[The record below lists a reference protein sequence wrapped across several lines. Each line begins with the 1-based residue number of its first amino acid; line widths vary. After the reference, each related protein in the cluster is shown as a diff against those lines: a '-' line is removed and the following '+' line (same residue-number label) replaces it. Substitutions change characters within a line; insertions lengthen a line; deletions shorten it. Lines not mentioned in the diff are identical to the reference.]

1 LFNSGV
7 CSAPEVT
14 TAMTYPM
21 TDEDREIQEKARRFV
36 DEELIPH
43 EVDAEMHDGVLPP
56 ELIER
61 QKAKLRELGLSSIN
75 MPKELDGDG
84 LTMFQQVLVSEQIGR
99 VTNALGWVLGTGPLW
114 AVEVFTPE
122 QVERYLKP
130 IVRGESHE
138 CYAITEPGAG
148 SDVDAIEATARRDD
162 DGYVLNG
169 RKWHVT
175 SFNKA
180 DIVFFQG
187 RLVGGEHDGEHALF
201 IVESPAEGMTL
212 VANPPYSHTFA
223 HHHAILDFHDVRVPA
238 ANLVGAEGDGMGFT
252 YAWFRYERL
261 MIAARCC
268 GAAERLIDEATAFAK
283 ERVQFGQPIISFQ
296 AIQHMLADS
305 VTELWA
311 ARLMT
316 YRLAQEID
324 EGADVKIQHAHCS
337 MAKLYASEMAG
348 RAVQVFGGRGYMR
361 ENVAERFYREV
372 RVDRIWEG
380 TSEIQ
385 RNIVGDQLAKRG
397 ARTLAG

>member
-1 LFNSGV
+1 
-7 CSAPEVT
+7 
-14 TAMTYPM
+14 MTYAM
-21 TDEDREIQEKARRFV
+21 TDEDRAIQDKVRRFV
-36 DEELIPH
+36 DEELIPY
-43 EVDAEMHDGVLPP
+43 EVEAELHDGVIPQ
-56 ELIER
+56 EAVER
-61 QKAKLRELGLSSIN
+61 QKATLREMGLSSIN
-75 MPKELDGDG
+75 MPKELGGDG

-99 VTNALGWVLGTGPLW
+99 VTNALGWVLSTGPEW
-114 AVEVFTPE
+114 AIDVFTDD

-130 IVRGESHE
+130 IVRGEAHE

-148 SDVDAIEATARRDD
+148 SDVDAIEATARRDG

-175 SFNKA
+175 SFNGA
-180 DIVFFQG
+180 QLVIFQA
-187 RLVGGEHDGEHALF
+187 RLAGGEHEGEHALF
-201 IVESPAEGMTL
+201 IVPNPTPGMTL
-212 VANPPYSHTFA
+212 VSNPPYSHTFA
-223 HHHAILDFHDVRVPA
+223 HHHATLDFHDVRVPV
-238 ANLVGAEGDGMGFT
+238 ANLIGAEGDGMGFT

-268 GAAERLIDEATAFAK
+268 GAAERLIEEATAFAK
-283 ERVQFGQPIISFQ
+283 ERVQFGRPIAEFQ

-305 VTELWA
+305 LTELWA

-324 EGADVKIQHAHCS
+324 ERVDVKLQHAHCS

-348 RAVQVFGGRGYMR
+348 RVADRAVQIFGGRGYMR

-385 RNIVGDQLAKRG
+385 RNIVFAQLAKRG
-397 ARTLAG
+397 ARELVG

>member
-1 LFNSGV
+1 MS
-7 CSAPEVT
+7 
-14 TAMTYPM
+14 
-21 TDEDREIQEKARRFV
+21 DEDREIQAKMRAFV

-43 EVDAEMHDGVLPP
+43 EVYAEMHGGELPH
-56 ELIER
+56 ELVER
-61 QKAKLRELGLSSIN
+61 QARELAELGLSAIS
-75 MPKELDGDG
+75 MPRELGGAG

-99 VTNALGWVLGTGPLW
+99 VTNGLGWVLHTGPQW
-114 AVEVFTPE
+114 AVGIFTE
-122 QVERYLKP
+122 DQVERCLKP
-130 IVRGESHE
+130 IVRRERTE

-148 SDVDAIEATARRDD
+148 SDVDAIESTARRD
-162 DGYVLNG
+162 GGAYVLNG

-180 DIVFFQG
+180 DIVFFQAK
-187 RLVGGEHDGEHALF
+187 LVGGAHDGEHALF
-201 IVESPAEGMTL
+201 LVDLPAEGLRLIDTP
-212 VANPPYSHTFA
+212 AYSHTYA
-223 HHHAILDFHDVRVPA
+223 DQHAVIELSDVRVPA
-238 ANLVGAEGDGMGFT
+238 ANLVGEEGGGMDFT

-261 MIAARCC
+261 MIAARSC

-283 ERVQFGQPIISFQ
+283 ERVQFGQPIIGFQ

-305 VTELWA
+305 LTELWA

-324 EGADVKIQHAHCS
+324 AGTDVKIQHAHCS
-337 MAKLYASEMAG
+337 MAKLYASEMVNRVAD
-348 RAVQVFGGRGYMR
+348 RAVQIFGGRGYMR

-385 RNIVGDQLAKRG
+385 RNIIGDQLAKRG
-397 ARTLAG
+397 ARALAG

>member
-1 LFNSGV
+1 M
-7 CSAPEVT
+7 A
-14 TAMTYPM
+14 YPM
-21 TDEDREIQEKARRFV
+21 TDEDRAIQDRMRRFV
-36 DEELIPH
+36 DEELIPF
-43 EVDAEMHDGVLPP
+43 EVEAEMNGGAIPA
-56 ELIER
+56 EAEER
-61 QKAKLRELGLSSIN
+61 QRARLREMGLSAIN
-75 MPKELDGDG
+75 MPKDLGGDG

-99 VTNALGWVLGTGPLW
+99 VTNALGWVLSTGPAW
-114 AVEVFTPE
+114 AVEVFDAD

-130 IVRGESHE
+130 IVRGEMHE

-148 SDVDAIEATARRDD
+148 SDVDAIEATARRDRD
-162 DGYVLNG
+162 EYVLNG

-180 DIVFFQG
+180 GLVFFQG
-187 RLVGGEHDGEHALF
+187 RLVGGDHEGEHALF
-201 IVESPAEGMTL
+201 IVPNPTPGMNL
-212 VANPPYSHTFA
+212 VGNPPYSHTFA
-223 HHHAILDFHDVRVPA
+223 HHHAILDFEDVRVPA

-268 GAAERLIDEATAFAK
+268 GAAERLIDEATAFAR
-283 ERVQFGQPIISFQ
+283 ERVQFGQPIAEFQ

-305 VTELWA
+305 LTELWA

-337 MAKLYASEMAG
+337 MAKLYASEMANRVAD
-348 RAVQVFGGRGYMR
+348 RAVQIFGGRGYMR
-361 ENVAERFYREV
+361 ENVAERFYREL

-385 RNIVGDQLAKRG
+385 RNIVFAQLSKRG
-397 ARTLAG
+397 THELVG

>member
-1 LFNSGV
+1 ML
-7 CSAPEVT
+7 APEVSES
-14 TAMTYPM
+14 MTYPM
-21 TDEDREIQEKARRFV
+21 TDEDRAIQDKMRRFV
-36 DEELIPH
+36 DEELIPF
-43 EVDAEMHDGVLPP
+43 EVDAEMNGGLIP
-56 ELIER
+56 EDAIER
-61 QKAKLRELGLSSIN
+61 QKKLLKEMGLSAIN
-75 MPKELDGDG
+75 MPKDLGGDG
-84 LTMFQQVLVSEQIGR
+84 LSMFQQVLVSEQIGR
-99 VTNALGWVLGTGPLW
+99 VTNGLGWVLHTGPEW
-114 AVEVFTPE
+114 AIGVLTGD

-130 IVRGESHE
+130 IVRGELSE

-148 SDVDAIEATARRDD
+148 SDVDAIEATARRDGD
-162 DGYVLNG
+162 EYVLNG

-175 SFNKA
+175 SFNQA
-180 DIVFFQG
+180 QLVIFQG
-187 RLVGGEHDGEHALF
+187 RLVGGEHEGEHALF
-201 IVESPAEGMTL
+201 IVENPTPGMIL
-212 VANPPYSHTFA
+212 VDNPPYSHTYA
-223 HHHAILDFHDVRVPA
+223 HHHAILDFEDVRVPA
-238 ANLVGAEGDGMGFT
+238 SNLIGAEGDGMGFT

-283 ERVQFGQPIISFQ
+283 ERVQFGRPIAEFQ

-337 MAKLYASEMAG
+337 MAKLYASEMANRVAD
-348 RAVQVFGGRGYMR
+348 RAVQIFGGRGYMR
-361 ENVAERFYREV
+361 ENVAERFYREL

-385 RNIVGDQLAKRG
+385 RNIVFAQLSKRG
-397 ARTLAG
+397 ARELAG